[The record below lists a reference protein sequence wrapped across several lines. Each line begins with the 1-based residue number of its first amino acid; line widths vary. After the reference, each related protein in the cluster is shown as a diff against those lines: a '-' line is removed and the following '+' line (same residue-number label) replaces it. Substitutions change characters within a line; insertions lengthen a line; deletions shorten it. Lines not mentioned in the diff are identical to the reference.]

1 MRKRKEG
8 EFSRDRVRLADAERL
23 SEYLSM
29 GRATA
34 VKFAVDAGA
43 RRQFGKLVRF
53 DLEAVDRA
61 LERMAI

>member
-1 MRKRKEG
+1 MRERQKG

-29 GRATA
+29 GRASA
-34 VKFAVDAGA
+34 VKFAIEAGA
-43 RRQFGKLVRF
+43 RRQFGRMVRF
-53 DLEAVDRA
+53 DLKAVDAA